1 MTLFTTD
8 YSNLESNEF
17 TPLPEGEYE
26 VIIKSVGERA
36 TQNGKEET
44 QLQLAVRNDLKQVP
58 ELKET
63 NAKYANRIIFVDE
76 WKRTIDGEYKY
87 KMDNF
92 MHYLNGVGVPEGT
105 AIESLEQLFSMFRG
119 KPVRVY
125 VKQEENEYKG
135 EKQIVNR
142 VAPWNFKNT
151 KFPQVNH
158 EWKEKDKA
166 QSDNKFANANGPID
180 ITDDDL
186 PF

>member
-1 MTLFTTD
+1 M
-8 YSNLESNEF
+8 
-17 TPLPEGEYE
+17 
-26 VIIKSVGERA
+26 
-36 TQNGKEET
+36 
-44 QLQLAVRNDLKQVP
+44 
-58 ELKET
+58 
-63 NAKYANRIIFVDE
+63 IFVDE
-76 WKRTIDGEYKY
+76 WKRTIDGQYKY

-92 MHYLNGVGVPEGT
+92 MHYLNGIGVPEGT
-105 AIESLEQLFSMFRG
+105 PIESFEQLLDMFRG

-158 EWKEKDKA
+158 EWKSDDDKPSNNEFSGGA
-166 QSDNKFANANGPID
+166 EID
-180 ITDDDL
+180 DDDL